1 MPRFGINKKYF
12 WGMGTLSKLPG
23 STSIPKTKFKRHL
36 RPYWKDDILMPFM
49 VLRRRVAKREL
60 KA

>member
-12 WGMGTLSKLPG
+12 WGMGTLNKLPG

-36 RPYWKDDILMPFM
+36 RPYWKDDID
-49 VLRRRVAKREL
+49 AIYGTTKESSQT
-60 KA
+60 